1 MYYVYIIEKYF
12 IHINILKVNN
22 TKVEKEIKRK
32 IEKKQRKEK
41 RIS

>member
-1 MYYVYIIEKYF
+1 MYYVNIEKYF

-41 RIS
+41 R